1 MSNQD
6 LMTEAEMGEKYY
18 TITELTDVLDVSRP
32 TIYSWLQQ
40 GRFPNHFTVGTD
52 DRVIIPA
59 ADVEAVR
66 REEAEKL
73 VGKLNRLGFRWKA
86 IAA

>member
-1 MSNQD
+1 MD
-6 LMTEAEMGEKYY
+6 GKFY
-18 TITELTDVLDVSRP
+18 TISELTDVLDVSRP

-59 ADVEAVR
+59 ADVDAVR

-73 VGKLNRLGFRWKA
+73 VEKLTRLGFRWQA
-86 IAA
+86 VAA